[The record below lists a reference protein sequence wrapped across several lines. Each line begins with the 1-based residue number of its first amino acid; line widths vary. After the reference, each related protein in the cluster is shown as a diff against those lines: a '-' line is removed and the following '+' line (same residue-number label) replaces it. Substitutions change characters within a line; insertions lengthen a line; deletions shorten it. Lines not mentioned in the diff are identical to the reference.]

1 MKKEEK
7 DLKGK
12 KSNEV
17 KEQKKVNEKEVKEI
31 KEEKKEIVEI
41 ESMEEQRG
49 NIALGIIGAF
59 LGAFVATIPW
69 ILMYI
74 YGEMILSVLAIIIA
88 AGALFGYKKLNGPI
102 DKRLPIIISIASI
115 VSVVVSTL
123 VIIPLLLLKTEGLEM
138 SIDNLQALYKFQEF
152 ASAITKDLIISV
164 AFTILGISGIV
175 STTKKQIENKEEVK
189 IDFNNANSSNMNQNI
204 EEARNVFTKLNA
216 LDKENAVSKE
226 EIIANFENGNGKQI
240 FSSLKMAQIIRKY
253 KGNYY
258 FNESCANSTLKRFLV
273 LYAKMMFWIILVV
286 VIFLILIFI

>member
-1 MKKEEK
+1 MSKEKE
-7 DLKGK
+7 LKEI
-12 KSNEV
+12 KSTEV
-17 KEQKKVNEKEVKEI
+17 KNQKEVKEI
-31 KEEKKEIVEI
+31 KEEKKELEEI
-41 ESMEEQRG
+41 ESMEEKRG
-49 NIALGIIGAF
+49 NIALGTIGAF

-74 YGEMILSVLAIIIA
+74 YGEMILSVLSIIIA
-88 AGALFGYKKLNGPI
+88 AGALFGYKTLNGPI
-102 DKRLPIIISIASI
+102 DKRLPIVISIASI

-138 SIDNLQALYKFQEF
+138 SIDNLERLYKFQEF
-152 ASAITKDLIISV
+152 SSAITKDLIISV

-189 IDFNNANSSNMNQNI
+189 INFNNANTSNMNQNI

-216 LDKENAVSKE
+216 MEKENAVSKE
-226 EIIANFENGNGKQI
+226 EILSNFENGNGKQI

-258 FNESCANSTLKRFLV
+258 FNESCANSTLKRFLI

-286 VIFLILIFI
+286 VIFLLLIFL

>member
-1 MKKEEK
+1 MSKEKE
-7 DLKGK
+7 LKET
-12 KSNEV
+12 KSNKV
-17 KEQKKVNEKEVKEI
+17 KTTKEVKEI
-31 KEEKKEIVEI
+31 KEETKDNELIY
-41 ESMEEQRG
+41 ESEEKRG
-49 NIALGIIGAF
+49 NIALGTIGAF

-88 AGALFGYKKLNGPI
+88 AGALFGYKILNGPI

-138 SIDNLQALYKFQEF
+138 SIDNLEALYNFQEF
-152 ASAITKDLIISV
+152 ASAITKDLIISI

-189 IDFNNANSSNMNQNI
+189 INFNNANTSNMNQNI

-216 LDKENAVSKE
+216 MEKENAVSKE
-226 EIIANFENGNGKQI
+226 EILSDFENGNGKQI
-240 FSSLKMAQIIRKY
+240 FNSLKMAQIIRKY

-258 FNESCANSTLKRFLV
+258 FNESCANSTLKRFLI

-286 VIFLILIFI
+286 VIFLLLIFL

>member
-1 MKKEEK
+1 MSKEK
-7 DLKGK
+7 DLKET
-12 KSNEV
+12 KSN
-17 KEQKKVNEKEVKEI
+17 KNKTTKEVKEI
-31 KEEKKEIVEI
+31 KEEKKEVEEI
-41 ESMEEQRG
+41 ESMEEKRG
-49 NIALGIIGAF
+49 NIALGTIGAF

-138 SIDNLQALYKFQEF
+138 SIDNLEALYKFQEF

-175 STTKKQIENKEEVK
+175 SSTKKQIENKEEVK
-189 IDFNNANSSNMNQNI
+189 INFNNANTNNMNKNI

-216 LDKENAVSKE
+216 MEKENAVSKE
-226 EIIANFENGNGKQI
+226 EILSNFENGNGKQI
-240 FSSLKMAQIIRKY
+240 FNSLKMAQIIKKY

-258 FNESCANSTLKRFLV
+258 FNESCANSTLKRFLI

-286 VIFLILIFI
+286 VIFLLLIFL

>member
-1 MKKEEK
+1 MSKEK
-7 DLKGK
+7 DLKETK
-12 KSNEV
+12 TSKVKEKEVEEVQEV
-17 KEQKKVNEKEVKEI
+17 KEKETIAKDTELIEVD
-31 KEEKKEIVEI
+31 EE
-41 ESMEEQRG
+41 SRG
-49 NIALGIIGAF
+49 NIASGTVGAF

-102 DKRLPIIISIASI
+102 DKRLPIIISVASI

-138 SIDNLQALYKFQEF
+138 SIDNLERLYKFSEF

-164 AFTILGISGIV
+164 AFTILGISGII

-189 IDFNNANSSNMNQNI
+189 INFNNANTNVMNQNI
-204 EEARNVFTKLNA
+204 EEAREVFTKLNA
-216 LDKENAVSKE
+216 LSKENAVSKE
-226 EIIANFENGNGKQI
+226 EILAAFESGNGKRI
-240 FSSLKMAQIIRKY
+240 FSSLKMAGIIKKY
-253 KGNYY
+253 QGNYY
-258 FNESCANSTLKRFLV
+258 FNESYANSTLKRFLV

-286 VIFLILIFI
+286 AIFLILIFI